1 MLKQGKTLLLLSLC
15 SILWATDARAGC
27 TANKPVKEYTMPLNG
42 TLNVPASLPV
52 GGVIFQQVFAG
63 TVWSEFNQGSCYP
76 AVRSRF
82 IYSFLNNGLSLSSH
96 IATYK
101 TNVEGIGV
109 KFQYGDMR
117 WPHHLYTIPGYL
129 DSPVVTPAS
138 SFTVPIT
145 GGNDIIV
152 SLIKIDNTIGSGVI
166 DISSFPVIQF
176 NMREAEIMRLS
187 FSGAMSLNTPTC
199 DISTPSTSVPLG
211 THEQG
216 VFGSIGSGTAWKDA
230 SIRLTNCGTFSGWAT
245 NNTWNSG
252 TGTSSPAA
260 IKSNIASVTLTP
272 NDGVVSAT
280 DGIIKIA
287 TTGANNTPHAVGVGI
302 QLSTTESVVG
312 KVNLN
317 NPLEYTLPT
326 DGRLSITL
334 PLYARYIKTAST
346 VTGGKANGKLTF
358 TVTYN

>member
-52 GGVIFQQVFAG
+52 GGVIFQQVFKTTGAEW
-63 TVWSEFNQGSCYP
+63 TRVTCNP
-76 AVRSRF
+76 AVRARS
-82 IYSFLNNGLSLSSH
+82 IYSFYSNTLTLSSR
-96 IATYK
+96 TGVYK

-109 KFQYGDMR
+109 RFQLSWGNRDIPAYFDSGVISLGTIFNVLTSGD
-117 WPHHLYTIPGYL
+117 
-129 DSPVVTPAS
+129 D
-138 SFTVPIT
+138 
-145 GGNDIIV
+145 DIVV

-166 DISSFPVIQF
+166 DISSFPVIQH

-334 PLYARYIKTAST
+334 PLYARYIKTASA

-358 TVTYN
+358 TVTYK